1 MLLIMGFI
9 THTISSQTST
19 GVYNMNYLK
28 NKVAELN
35 KVPVSSVKS
44 VEVLTFGNE
53 SYVYAKLVSG
63 TTPITYAHAIGT
75 GGGIEPPF
83 IKGSIT
89 CTGVN
94 CSECDIA
101 GWPDI
106 TKVYCSCERKV
117 NGDGYCNMT
126 KSIGL

>member
-44 VEVLTFGNE
+44 VEVLTFGDE

-83 IKGSIT
+83 IKASIT
-89 CTGVN
+89 CTGVS
-94 CSECDIA
+94 CSECDIE
-101 GWPDI
+101 GLPDI
-106 TKVYCSCERKV
+106 TKVHCVCQRSFNAE
-117 NGDGYCNMT
+117 GHCNMT